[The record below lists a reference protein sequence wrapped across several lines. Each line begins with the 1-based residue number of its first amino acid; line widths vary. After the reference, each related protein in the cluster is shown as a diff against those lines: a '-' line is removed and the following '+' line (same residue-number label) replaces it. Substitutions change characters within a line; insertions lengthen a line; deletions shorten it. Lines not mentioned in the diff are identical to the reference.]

1 MRCAGC
7 FREIGQAQVC
17 PLCGLDQEA
26 EQRHRSGSKA
36 LPIMYR
42 LAGEY
47 DLGRMLGAGGFGITY
62 LAKDI
67 VNGQLVAVKEFFP
80 AELCDRAGDGR
91 VIPHRSQEAFSRS
104 VQHFYEEAKTLY
116 ALGQCPSVA
125 GVEGF
130 FRGNNTSYIVMEYV
144 RGESLKEFIAKCGGR
159 VPYNY
164 AKHII
169 VQIALALSEIH
180 ASGIVHS
187 DISPA
192 NILMEPSGDVK
203 LVDFG
208 ASRSFLNKTG
218 ETRTVQVKPG
228 FTPPEQYTGST
239 MQLGPWT
246 DIYAL
251 ACTFYRM
258 VTGKLPPPEAAAR
271 KSGETVTPLT
281 VYVPEAEPRIEYT
294 IERAMELDYQKRYRT
309 ADEFIADF
317 TDYARQEKATDLQN
331 TDGTKFV
338 ETKGNMFEK
347 LMKAVRETFGS
358 ADKTKRQKTQAY
370 IDVLEGLNRGARLVL
385 EPGRQYLI
393 GRQED
398 MCDLV
403 VSNNSVISRVHCAV
417 KFDSAEGT
425 VTIYDKSSNGVT
437 LGDGRRLCGGSAVL
451 NSDCM
456 AALSEGE
463 VILNIVIN
471 KNRGNKG

>member
-1 MRCAGC
+1 
-7 FREIGQAQVC
+7 
-17 PLCGLDQEA
+17 
-26 EQRHRSGSKA
+26 
-36 LPIMYR
+36 
-42 LAGEY
+42 
-47 DLGRMLGAGGFGITY
+47 
-62 LAKDI
+62 
-67 VNGQLVAVKEFFP
+67 
-80 AELCDRAGDGR
+80 
-91 VIPHRSQEAFSRS
+91 
-104 VQHFYEEAKTLY
+104 
-116 ALGQCPSVA
+116 
-125 GVEGF
+125 
-130 FRGNNTSYIVMEYV
+130 MEYV

-258 VTGKLPPPEAAAR
+258 VTGKLPPEAAAR

-338 ETKGNMFEK
+338 ETKGNLFEK

-385 EPGRQYLI
+385 EPSRQYLI

>member
-1 MRCAGC
+1 
-7 FREIGQAQVC
+7 
-17 PLCGLDQEA
+17 
-26 EQRHRSGSKA
+26 
-36 LPIMYR
+36 
-42 LAGEY
+42 
-47 DLGRMLGAGGFGITY
+47 
-62 LAKDI
+62 
-67 VNGQLVAVKEFFP
+67 
-80 AELCDRAGDGR
+80 
-91 VIPHRSQEAFSRS
+91 
-104 VQHFYEEAKTLY
+104 
-116 ALGQCPSVA
+116 
-125 GVEGF
+125 
-130 FRGNNTSYIVMEYV
+130 MEYV
-144 RGESLKEFIAKCGGR
+144 RGDSLKEFISKCGGR

-169 VQIALALSEIH
+169 VQIALALSEVH
-180 ASGIVHS
+180 SSGIVHS

-208 ASRSFLNKTG
+208 ASRSFLNKSG

-258 VTGKLPPPEAAAR
+258 VTGKVPPEAAAR
-271 KSGETVTPLT
+271 KSGETVTPIG
-281 VYVPEAEPRIEYT
+281 VYVPEVEPRIEYT
-294 IERAMELDYQKRYRT
+294 IARAMELEYQKRYRT

-317 TDYARQEKATDLQN
+317 TDYAVQDNSTDLKN
-331 TDGTKFV
+331 TDGTKFMDAR
-338 ETKGNMFEK
+338 ENLLDRLKR
-347 LMKAVRETFGS
+347 AVKEAFGS
-358 ADKTKRQKTQAY
+358 ADKTKRPEAQAY
-370 IDVLEGLNRGARLVL
+370 IEVIEGMNRGARLVL

-417 KFDSAEGT
+417 RFDSAEGT
-425 VTIYDKSSNGVT
+425 VTLYDKSSNGVT
-437 LGDGRRLCGGSAVL
+437 LGSGRSLCGGSAVL
-451 NSDCM
+451 NTDCI
-456 AALSEGE
+456 AALSGGE

-471 KNRGNKG
+471 KNRGNEG

>member
-7 FREIGQAQVC
+7 FREIGQEQLC

-26 EQRHRSGSKA
+26 ERRRRSGSKA

-42 LAGEY
+42 LAGKY

-62 LAKDI
+62 LARDI
-67 VNGQLVAVKEFFP
+67 TNGQLVAVKEFFP
-80 AELCDRAGDGR
+80 SEFCDRAGDGR
-91 VIPHRSQEAFSRS
+91 VIPHRSQEAFSKS

-144 RGESLKEFIAKCGGR
+144 RGDSLKEFISKCGGR

-208 ASRSFLNKTG
+208 ASRSFLNKSG

-258 VTGKLPPPEAAAR
+258 VTGKVPPEAAAR
-271 KSGETVTPLT
+271 KSGETVTPIG
-281 VYVPEAEPRIEYT
+281 VYVPEVEPRIEYT
-294 IERAMELDYQKRYRT
+294 IARAMELEYQKRYRT

-317 TDYARQEKATDLQN
+317 TDYAVQDNSTDFQD
-331 TDGTKFV
+331 TDGTKFMDAR
-338 ETKGNMFEK
+338 ENLLDRLKR
-347 LMKAVRETFGS
+347 AVKEAFGS
-358 ADKTKRQKTQAY
+358 ADKTTRPESRAY
-370 IDVLEGLNRGARLVL
+370 IEVIEGMNRGARLVL

-417 KFDSAEGT
+417 RFDSAEGT
-425 VTIYDKSSNGVT
+425 VTLYDKSSNGVT
-437 LGDGRRLCGGSAVL
+437 LGNGRSLCGGSAVL
-451 NSDCM
+451 NTDCI
-456 AALSEGE
+456 AALSGGE

-471 KNRGNKG
+471 KNRGNVG

>member
-7 FREIGQAQVC
+7 FREIGQEQVC
-17 PLCGLDQEA
+17 PLCGLDLEA
-26 EQRHRSGSKA
+26 EQRRRSGNKA

-42 LAGEY
+42 LAGKY

-67 VNGQLVAVKEFFP
+67 TNGQLVAVKEFFP
-80 AELCDRAGDGR
+80 SEFCDRAGDGR
-91 VIPHRSQEAFSRS
+91 VIPHRSQEAFSKS

-144 RGESLKEFIAKCGGR
+144 RGESLKEFISKCGGR

-169 VQIALALSEIH
+169 VQIALALSEVH
-180 ASGIVHS
+180 SSGIVHS

-208 ASRSFLNKTG
+208 ASRSFLNKSG

-239 MQLGPWT
+239 LQLGPWT

-258 VTGKLPPPEAAAR
+258 VTGKLPPEAAAR
-271 KSGETVTPLT
+271 KSGEEVTPIA
-281 VYVPEAEPRIEYT
+281 VYVPEVEPRIEYT
-294 IERAMELDYQKRYRT
+294 IARAMELDYNKRYRT

-317 TDYARQEKATDLQN
+317 TDYAVQDNSTDLKN
-331 TDGTKFV
+331 TDGTKFI
-338 ETKGNMFEK
+338 ETKGNLFDK
-347 LMKAVRETFGS
+347 LKKAVKQMFGS
-358 ADKTKRQKTQAY
+358 ADKTKRQGAQAY
-370 IDVLEGLNRGARLVL
+370 IDVIEGMNRGARLVL

-437 LGDGRRLCGGSAVL
+437 LGDGRSLGGGSAVL
-451 NSDCM
+451 STDCM

-471 KNRGNKG
+471 KNRGNVG

>member
-7 FREIGQAQVC
+7 FREIGQEQLC

-26 EQRHRSGSKA
+26 ERRRRSGSKA

-42 LAGEY
+42 LAGKY

-62 LAKDI
+62 LARDI
-67 VNGQLVAVKEFFP
+67 TNGQLVAVKEFFP
-80 AELCDRAGDGR
+80 SEFCDRAGDGR
-91 VIPHRSQEAFSRS
+91 VIPHRSQEAFSKS

-144 RGESLKEFIAKCGGR
+144 RGDSLKEFISKCGGR

-208 ASRSFLNKTG
+208 ASRSFLNKSG

-258 VTGKLPPPEAAAR
+258 VTGKVPPEAAAR
-271 KSGETVTPLT
+271 KSGETVTPIG
-281 VYVPEAEPRIEYT
+281 VYVPEVEPRIEYT
-294 IERAMELDYQKRYRT
+294 IARAMELEYQKRYRT

-317 TDYARQEKATDLQN
+317 TDYAVQDNSTDLKN
-331 TDGTKFV
+331 TDGTKFMDAR
-338 ETKGNMFEK
+338 ENLLDRLKR
-347 LMKAVRETFGS
+347 AVKEAFGS
-358 ADKTKRQKTQAY
+358 ADKTKRPEAQAY
-370 IDVLEGLNRGARLVL
+370 IEVIEGMNRGARLVL

-417 KFDSAEGT
+417 RFDSAEGT
-425 VTIYDKSSNGVT
+425 VTLYDKSSNGVT
-437 LGDGRRLCGGSAVL
+437 LGSGRSLCGGSAVL
-451 NSDCM
+451 NTDCI
-456 AALSEGE
+456 AALSGGE

-471 KNRGNKG
+471 KNRGNEG

>member
-42 LAGEY
+42 LAGKY

-251 ACTFYRM
+251 VCTFYRM
-258 VTGKLPPPEAAAR
+258 VTGKLPPEAAAR

-338 ETKGNMFEK
+338 ETKGNLFEK

>member
-7 FREIGQAQVC
+7 FREIGQEQLC

-26 EQRHRSGSKA
+26 ERRRRSGSKA

-42 LAGEY
+42 LAGKY

-62 LAKDI
+62 LARDI
-67 VNGQLVAVKEFFP
+67 TNGQLVAVKEFFP
-80 AELCDRAGDGR
+80 SEFCDRAGDGR
-91 VIPHRSQEAFSRS
+91 VIPHRSQEAFSKS

-144 RGESLKEFIAKCGGR
+144 RGDSLKEFISKCGGR

-208 ASRSFLNKTG
+208 ASRSFLNKSG

-258 VTGKLPPPEAAAR
+258 VTGKVPPEAAAR
-271 KSGETVTPLT
+271 KSGETVTPIG
-281 VYVPEAEPRIEYT
+281 VYVPEVEPRIEYT
-294 IERAMELDYQKRYRT
+294 IARAMELEYQKRYRT

-317 TDYARQEKATDLQN
+317 TDYAVQDNSTDLKN
-331 TDGTKFV
+331 TDGTKFMDAR
-338 ETKGNMFEK
+338 ENLLDRLKR
-347 LMKAVRETFGS
+347 AVKEAFGS
-358 ADKTKRQKTQAY
+358 ADKTKRPEAQAY
-370 IDVLEGLNRGARLVL
+370 IEVIEGMNRGARLVL

-417 KFDSAEGT
+417 RFDSAEGT
-425 VTIYDKSSNGVT
+425 VTLYDKSSNGVT
-437 LGDGRRLCGGSAVL
+437 LGNGRSLCGGSAVL
-451 NSDCM
+451 NTDCI
-456 AALSEGE
+456 AALSGGE

-471 KNRGNKG
+471 KNRGNVG

>member
-7 FREIGQAQVC
+7 FREIGQEQLC

-26 EQRHRSGSKA
+26 ERRRRSGSKA

-42 LAGEY
+42 LAGKY

-62 LAKDI
+62 LARDI
-67 VNGQLVAVKEFFP
+67 TNGQLVAVKEFFP
-80 AELCDRAGDGR
+80 SEFCDRAGDGR
-91 VIPHRSQEAFSRS
+91 VIPHRSQEAFSKS

-144 RGESLKEFIAKCGGR
+144 RGDSLKEFISKCGGR

-208 ASRSFLNKTG
+208 ASRSFLNKSG

-258 VTGKLPPPEAAAR
+258 VTGKVPPEAAAR
-271 KSGETVTPLT
+271 KSGETVTPIG
-281 VYVPEAEPRIEYT
+281 VYVPEVEPRIEYT
-294 IERAMELDYQKRYRT
+294 IARAMELEYQKRYRT

-317 TDYARQEKATDLQN
+317 TDYAVQDNSTDLKN
-331 TDGTKFV
+331 TDGTKFMDAR
-338 ETKGNMFEK
+338 ENLLDRLKR
-347 LMKAVRETFGS
+347 AVKEAFGS
-358 ADKTKRQKTQAY
+358 ADKTKRPEAKAY
-370 IDVLEGLNRGARLVL
+370 IEVIEGMNRGARLVL

-417 KFDSAEGT
+417 RFDSAEGT
-425 VTIYDKSSNGVT
+425 VTLYDKSSNGVT
-437 LGDGRRLCGGSAVL
+437 LGSGRSLCGGSAVL
-451 NSDCM
+451 NTDCI
-456 AALSEGE
+456 AALSGGE

-471 KNRGNKG
+471 KNRGNVG

>member
-7 FREIGQAQVC
+7 FREIGQEQLC

-26 EQRHRSGSKA
+26 ERRRRSASKA

-42 LAGEY
+42 LAGKY

-62 LAKDI
+62 LARDI
-67 VNGQLVAVKEFFP
+67 TNGQLVAVKEFFP
-80 AELCDRAGDGR
+80 SEFCDRAGDGR
-91 VIPHRSQEAFSRS
+91 VIPHRSQEAFSKS

-144 RGESLKEFIAKCGGR
+144 RGDSLKEFISKCGGR

-208 ASRSFLNKTG
+208 ASRSFLNKSG

-258 VTGKLPPPEAAAR
+258 VTGKVPPEAAAR
-271 KSGETVTPLT
+271 KSGETVTPIG
-281 VYVPEAEPRIEYT
+281 VYVPEVEPRIEYT
-294 IERAMELDYQKRYRT
+294 IARAMELEYQKRYRT

-317 TDYARQEKATDLQN
+317 TDYAVQDNSTDLKN
-331 TDGTKFV
+331 TDGTKFMDAR
-338 ETKGNMFEK
+338 ENLLDRLKR
-347 LMKAVRETFGS
+347 AVKEAFGS
-358 ADKTKRQKTQAY
+358 ADKTKRPEAQAY
-370 IDVLEGLNRGARLVL
+370 IEVIEGMNRGARLVL

-417 KFDSAEGT
+417 RFDSAEGT
-425 VTIYDKSSNGVT
+425 VTLYDKSSNGVT
-437 LGDGRRLCGGSAVL
+437 LGSGRSLCGGSAVL
-451 NSDCM
+451 NTDCI
-456 AALSEGE
+456 AALSGGE

-471 KNRGNKG
+471 KNRGNEG

>member
-7 FREIGQAQVC
+7 FREIGQEQLC

-26 EQRHRSGSKA
+26 ERRRRSGSKA

-42 LAGEY
+42 LAGKY

-62 LAKDI
+62 LARDI
-67 VNGQLVAVKEFFP
+67 TNGQLVAVKEFFP
-80 AELCDRAGDGR
+80 SEFCDRAGDGR
-91 VIPHRSQEAFSRS
+91 VIPHRSQEAFSKS

-144 RGESLKEFIAKCGGR
+144 RGDSLKEFISKCGGR

-208 ASRSFLNKTG
+208 ASRSFLNKSG

-258 VTGKLPPPEAAAR
+258 VTGKVPPEAAAR
-271 KSGETVTPLT
+271 KSGETVTPIG
-281 VYVPEAEPRIEYT
+281 VYVPEVEPRIEYT
-294 IERAMELDYQKRYRT
+294 IARAMELEYQKRYRT

-317 TDYARQEKATDLQN
+317 TDYAVQDNSTDLKN
-331 TDGTKFV
+331 TDGTKFMDAR
-338 ETKGNMFEK
+338 ENLLDRLKR
-347 LMKAVRETFGS
+347 AVKEAFGS
-358 ADKTKRQKTQAY
+358 ADKTKRPEAKAY
-370 IDVLEGLNRGARLVL
+370 IEVIEGMNRGARLVL

-417 KFDSAEGT
+417 RFDSAEGT
-425 VTIYDKSSNGVT
+425 VTLYDKSSNGVT
-437 LGDGRRLCGGSAVL
+437 LGSGRSLCGGSAVL
-451 NSDCM
+451 NTDCI
-456 AALSEGE
+456 AALSGGE

-471 KNRGNKG
+471 KNRGNEG

>member
-7 FREIGQAQVC
+7 FREIGQERVC

-26 EQRHRSGSKA
+26 EQRRRSGSKA
-36 LPIMYR
+36 LPLMYR
-42 LAGEY
+42 LAGKY
-47 DLGRMLGAGGFGITY
+47 DLGKMLGAGGFGITY
-62 LAKDI
+62 LAKD
-67 VNGQLVAVKEFFP
+67 VTDGQLVAVKEFFP
-80 AELCDRAGDGR
+80 SEFCDRAGDGR
-91 VIPHRSQEAFSRS
+91 VIPHRSQEAFSKS

-130 FRGNNTSYIVMEYV
+130 FRGNNTSYIAMEYI

-169 VQIALALSEIH
+169 VQIALALSEVH

-208 ASRSFLNKTG
+208 ASRSFLNKSG

-258 VTGKLPPPEAAAR
+258 VTGKLPPEAAAR
-271 KSGETVTPLT
+271 KSGEEVTPIS

-294 IERAMELDYQKRYRT
+294 IARAMELDYQRRYRT

-317 TDYARQEKATDLQN
+317 TDYARQEKATDIQD

-338 ETKGNMFEK
+338 EAKGNLFDK
-347 LMKAVRETFGS
+347 LKKAVRETFGS
-358 ADKTKRQKTQAY
+358 ANKTKRQGAQAY
-370 IDVLEGLNRGARLVL
+370 IDVIEGINRGARLVL

-403 VSNNSVISRVHCAV
+403 VSYNSVISRVHCAV
-417 KFDSAEGT
+417 KFDCAEGT

-437 LGDGRRLCGGSAVL
+437 LGDGRSLCGGSAVL
-451 NSDCM
+451 NTDCM

-471 KNRGNKG
+471 KNRGNEG

>member
-7 FREIGQAQVC
+7 FREIGQEQVC

-26 EQRHRSGSKA
+26 EQRRRSASKA
-36 LPIMYR
+36 LPILYR
-42 LAGEY
+42 LSGKY
-47 DLGRMLGAGGFGITY
+47 DLGKMLGAGGFGITY
-62 LAKDI
+62 LARDI
-67 VNGQLVAVKEFFP
+67 TDGQLVAVKEFFP
-80 AELCDRAGDGR
+80 SEFCDRAGDGR
-91 VIPHRSQEAFSRS
+91 VIPHRSQEAFSKS

-144 RGESLKEFIAKCGGR
+144 RGESLKEFISKCGGR

-169 VQIALALSEIH
+169 VQIALALSEVH
-180 ASGIVHS
+180 SSGIVHS

-208 ASRSFLNKTG
+208 ASRSFLNKSG

-258 VTGKLPPPEAAAR
+258 VTGKLPPEAAAR
-271 KSGETVTPLT
+271 KSGETVTPISFF
-281 VYVPEAEPRIEYT
+281 VPEVEPRIEKT
-294 IERAMELDYQKRYRT
+294 IARAMELDYQKRYRT

-317 TDYARQEKATDLQN
+317 TDYAKQEKATDLQD
-331 TDGTKFV
+331 TDGTQFMETKVNLFDKLKQAVKGKFGIPAATKRLGPQAFV
-338 ETKGNMFEK
+338 EVIEGVNQGT
-347 LMKAVRETFGS
+347 R
-358 ADKTKRQKTQAY
+358 
-370 IDVLEGLNRGARLVL
+370 LEL

-403 VSNNSVISRVHCAV
+403 VSNSSVISRVHCAV
-417 KFDSAEGT
+417 KFDSADGT
-425 VTIYDKSSNGVT
+425 VTIYDKSSNGVM
-437 LGDGRRLCGGSAVL
+437 LGDGRDLRGGSAVL
-451 NSDCM
+451 NTDCM
-456 AALSEGE
+456 AALSGGE

-471 KNRGNKG
+471 KNRGNEG